1 MLIVVIEHSL
11 LLIVLI
17 IVAVEVKFAFRRL
30 TKFTVA
36 ALDEAFSIKALA
48 PLLTHAALVEVLT
61 LD

>member
-1 MLIVVIEHSL
+1 MLIVVIDHSL

-30 TKFTVA
+30 IKVTVA

-48 PLLTHAALVEVLT
+48 PLLTHAALV
-61 LD
+61 